1 MADDSGNPPAAGGSS
16 EAALVLAS
24 LGELSDQ
31 PISGVLLIEQRRD
44 DPPELSQLM
53 ATTAANDALS
63 AVVKAATGRYLE
75 SDVIEYN
82 SAAST
87 SDGQVM
93 WIAIDS
99 VPMLKDIVDQSS
111 DLAAVPLFDPATS
124 SLNRL
129 RLAAMRVDG
138 ESASVVFVQSLGGS
152 QVVARSRSKLGFFVR
167 RGTIDVPDDGQV
179 LLFNKDVAA
188 VVVGDIAFFSN
199 RASFQRLFGFL
210 EELKEKAAE
219 TFAAITADLRIAG
232 IEQMA
237 VAVTSTTNMLGKM
250 ASIQNKVAT
259 IPQYR
264 DSLTM
269 PKLVAFID
277 DHPECEVEVIGEGDA
292 AQLVFSQD
300 YQHRFK
306 ILKLLDDDYL
316 RSELTDLEYDA
327 NSKSAPIQSP

>member
-1 MADDSGNPPAAGGSS
+1 MADDNDDPLAVEGNNQ
-16 EAALVLAS
+16 AALVLAS
-24 LGELSDQ
+24 LSELADM
-31 PISGVLLIEQRRD
+31 PISGVLLIEQQKD
-44 DPPELSQLM
+44 DPPELSQLV
-53 ATTAANDALS
+53 ATDAANDALTG
-63 AVVKAATGRYLE
+63 VVQTAASRYLACE
-75 SDVIEYN
+75 VIEYD

-93 WIAIDS
+93 WIPIDA

-129 RLAAMRVDG
+129 RLGAMRVDG
-138 ESASVVFVQSLGGS
+138 DGTSAVFVQALGGS
-152 QVVARSRSKLGFFVR
+152 QIVARSRSKVGFFVR
-167 RGTIDVPDDGQV
+167 RGIIDVPDDGQV
-179 LLFNKDVAA
+179 LLFNRDVAA
-188 VVVGDIAFFSN
+188 TVVDDIAFFRN

-232 IEQMA
+232 IEEMA
-237 VAVTSTTNMLGKM
+237 IAVTSTTNMLGKM

-264 DSLTM
+264 DALTM
-269 PKLVAFID
+269 PKLVAFIKE
-277 DHPECEVEVIGEGDA
+277 HPECEVAVIGEGDA

-327 NSKSAPIQSP
+327 NSKSAPIQP